1 MDALFSLRQ
10 TPPPISKA
18 KLSCGEHEYTSHW
31 VCDVMLL
38 SARGFRWCHL
48 VGQLRRGSIIDTAT
62 RVCSST
68 NHSDSQ
74 LSHHIIGAKIT
85 TLKRPVG
92 RRVVPRFYVDFHVP
106 TRWLSD
112 LTSGKSFVTPCR
124 SWSSP
129 GRLVM
134 RSSVRNILCRVLF
147 PVEPTP
153 LGVRPG
159 SRTRDAHFGQLSTR
173 TQYLGEC
180 QDAVASLRFAMVILA
195 LSVSSCV

>member
-1 MDALFSLRQ
+1 MRSGCFGSGVYSEQSTHTESSFSADYFVALHYQSNNSTMDAPFSLRQ

-18 KLSCGEHEYTSHW
+18 KLSCDEHEYTSRW

-129 GRLVM
+129 GRL
-134 RSSVRNILCRVLF
+134 
-147 PVEPTP
+147 
-153 LGVRPG
+153 
-159 SRTRDAHFGQLSTR
+159 
-173 TQYLGEC
+173 
-180 QDAVASLRFAMVILA
+180 
-195 LSVSSCV
+195 